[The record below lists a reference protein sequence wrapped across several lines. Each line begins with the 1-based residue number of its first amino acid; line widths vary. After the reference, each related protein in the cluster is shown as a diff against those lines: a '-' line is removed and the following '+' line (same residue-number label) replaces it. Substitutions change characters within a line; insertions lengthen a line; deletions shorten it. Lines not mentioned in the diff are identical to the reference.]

1 MVMKLARLA
10 VVGMVIV
17 MFVIHIPS
25 VYAEDTSSNFFRS
38 IFGSSGGKLSDSKI
52 IRGLKE
58 ALEIGTG
65 NAVDLVSKL
74 DGYYKNPKIK
84 IPLPKAVQKVET
96 VMVAMGYGPQVEE
109 FSRTMNRAAE
119 RAAPEAKDL
128 FWDAIKQITFEDAR
142 TILKGRDNEA
152 TLYFEGKTRG
162 RLHELFMPIIHAAM
176 EEVGVTRSYQE
187 LYASLSKIPF
197 ADRLNLDLDKYVT
210 EKALDGLFY
219 MVSEEER
226 KIREDP
232 AARVTKLLRDVFG
245 SKE

>member
-1 MVMKLARLA
+1 MKLVRLA
-10 VVGMVIV
+10 VIAIV
-17 MFVIHIPS
+17 MAMFVINIS
-25 VYAEDTSSNFFRS
+25 SAYAEDTGNNFFRS

-65 NAVDLVSKL
+65 NAVDIVSKL

-84 IPLPKAVQKVET
+84 IPLPKTVQKVEK
-96 VMVAMGYGPQVEE
+96 VMRAMGYGPEVDE

-119 RAAPEAKDL
+119 QAAPEAKTL
-128 FWDAIKQITFEDAR
+128 FWNAIKEITFEDAR
-142 TILKGRDNEA
+142 TILKGGDNEA
-152 TLYFEGKTRG
+152 TLYFEDKTRG
-162 RLHELFMPIIHAAM
+162 RLHELFMPIVHTAM
-176 EEVGVTRSYQE
+176 EGVGVTRAYQE
-187 LYASLSKIPF
+187 LYASLSNIPF
-197 ADRLNLDLDKYVT
+197 ADRLNLDLDEYVT

-226 KIREDP
+226 KIRKDP
-232 AARVTKLLRDVFG
+232 AARVTRLLRDVFG

>member
-1 MVMKLARLA
+1 MKLVRLA
-10 VVGMVIV
+10 VIGMMMA

-25 VYAEDTSSNFFRS
+25 VYAEDTTGDFFRN

-65 NAVDLVSKL
+65 NAVEMVSKL
-74 DGYYKNPKIK
+74 DGYYKNPNIK
-84 IPLPKAVQKVET
+84 IPLPKTVQKVET
-96 VMVAMGYGPQVEE
+96 VMRAMGYGPQVDE

-119 RAAPEAKDL
+119 RAAPEAKSL
-128 FWDAIKQITFEDAR
+128 FWNAIKEITFEDAR

-162 RLHELFMPIIHAAM
+162 RLHELFMPIVHTAM
-176 EEVGVTRSYQE
+176 EGVGVTRTYQE
-187 LYASLSKIPF
+187 LHATLSSIPF
-197 ADRLNLDLDKYVT
+197 ADRLNLDLDQYVT

-232 AARVTKLLRDVFG
+232 TARVTKLLKDVFG
-245 SKE
+245 SKEQ

>member
-1 MVMKLARLA
+1 MKLVRLA
-10 VVGMVIV
+10 VMGMIMV
-17 MFVIHIPS
+17 MFFIHMPS
-25 VYAEDTSSNFFRS
+25 AYAEDTTGDFFRN

-65 NAVDLVSKL
+65 NAVEMVSKL
-74 DGYYKNPKIK
+74 DGYYKNPDIK

-96 VMVAMGYGPQVEE
+96 VMVAMGYGPEIEE

-119 RAAPEAKDL
+119 RAAPEAKSL
-128 FWDAIKQITFEDAR
+128 FWNAIKEITFEDAR
-142 TILKGRDNEA
+142 TILKGKDNEA
-152 TLYFEGKTRG
+152 TLYFEDKTRG
-162 RLHELFMPIIHAAM
+162 SLHELFMPIVHTAM
-176 EEVGVTRSYQE
+176 EGVGVTRTYQK
-187 LYASLSKIPF
+187 LHASLSTIPF
-197 ADRLNLDLDKYVT
+197 ADRLNLDLDEYVT

-226 KIREDP
+226 KIRKDP
-232 AARVTKLLRDVFG
+232 TARVTRLLRDVFG

>member
-1 MVMKLARLA
+1 MKLVRLA
-10 VVGMVIV
+10 VIGMMMA

-25 VYAEDTSSNFFRS
+25 VYAEDTTGDFFRN

-65 NAVDLVSKL
+65 NAVEMVSKL
-74 DGYYKNPKIK
+74 DGYYKNPNIK
-84 IPLPKAVQKVET
+84 IPLPKTVQKVET
-96 VMVAMGYGPQVEE
+96 VMRAMGYGPQVDE

-119 RAAPEAKDL
+119 RAAPEAKSL
-128 FWDAIKQITFEDAR
+128 FWNAIKEITFEDAR

-162 RLHELFMPIIHAAM
+162 RLHELFMPIVHTAM
-176 EEVGVTRSYQE
+176 EGVGVTRTYQE
-187 LYASLSKIPF
+187 LHATLSSIPF
-197 ADRLNLDLDKYVT
+197 ADRLNLDLDQYVT

-232 AARVTKLLRDVFG
+232 TARVTKLLRDVFG
-245 SKE
+245 SK

>member
-1 MVMKLARLA
+1 MKLARLA
-10 VVGMVIV
+10 AIGMMMAMI
-17 MFVIHIPS
+17 FIHIPS
-25 VYAEDTSSNFFRS
+25 VYADDTTSNFFRN

-65 NAVDLVSKL
+65 NAVDLVSRL

-84 IPLPKAVQKVET
+84 IPLPKAVQKVKT
-96 VMVAMGYGPQVEE
+96 VMIAMGYGSQVEE

-128 FWDAIKQITFEDAR
+128 FWSAIKEITFDDAR

-162 RLHELFMPIIHAAM
+162 RLHELFMPLVHTAM
-176 EEVGVTRSYQE
+176 EGVGVTRTYQE
-187 LYASLSKIPF
+187 LHATLSSIPF
-197 ADRLNLDLDKYVT
+197 ADRLNLDLDQYVT

-232 AARVTKLLRDVFG
+232 TARVTKLLRDVFG
-245 SKE
+245 SKEQ

>member
-1 MVMKLARLA
+1 MKLVRLA
-10 VVGMVIV
+10 VIGMMMA
-17 MFVIHIPS
+17 MFIIHIPS
-25 VYAEDTSSNFFRS
+25 VYADDTTGDFFRN

-65 NAVDLVSKL
+65 NAVEMVSRL
-74 DGYYKNPKIK
+74 DGYYKNPNIK

-96 VMVAMGYGPQVEE
+96 VMRAMGYGPEVDA
-109 FSRTMNRAAE
+109 FSLSMNRAAE
-119 RAAPEAKDL
+119 RAAPEAKSL
-128 FWDAIKQITFEDAR
+128 FWNAIKEITFEDAR
-142 TILKGRDNEA
+142 TILKGKDNEA

-162 RLHELFMPIIHAAM
+162 RLHELFMPLVHTAM
-176 EEVGVTRSYQE
+176 EGVGVTRTYQE
-187 LYASLSKIPF
+187 LHATLSSIPF
-197 ADRLNLDLDKYVT
+197 ADRLNLDLDQYVT

-232 AARVTKLLRDVFG
+232 TARVTKLLRDVFG
-245 SKE
+245 SKEQ

>member
-1 MVMKLARLA
+1 MKLVRFVAI
-10 VVGMVIV
+10 GMMMAMLI
-17 MFVIHIPS
+17 IHIPS
-25 VYAEDTSSNFFRS
+25 AYAEDTTSNFFRS

-65 NAVDLVSKL
+65 NAVDMVSKL
-74 DGYYKNPKIK
+74 DGYYKNPDIK

-96 VMVAMGYGPQVEE
+96 VMRAMGYGPQVDE

-119 RAAPEAKDL
+119 RAAPEAKSL
-128 FWDAIKQITFEDAR
+128 FWNAIKEITFEDAH

-162 RLHELFMPIIHAAM
+162 RLHELFMPIVHTAM
-176 EEVGVTRSYQE
+176 EGVGVTRTYQE
-187 LYASLSKIPF
+187 LHATLSSIPF
-197 ADRLNLDLDKYVT
+197 ADRLNLDLDQYVT

-232 AARVTKLLRDVFG
+232 TARVTKLLKDVFG

>member
-1 MVMKLARLA
+1 MKLVRIA
-10 VVGMVIV
+10 VIGMMMA
-17 MFVIHIPS
+17 MFFIHIPS
-25 VYAEDTSSNFFRS
+25 AYAEDTTGDFFRN
-38 IFGSSGGKLSDSKI
+38 IFGSSSGGKLTDSKI

-65 NAVDLVSKL
+65 NAVDIVSKL

-84 IPLPKAVQKVET
+84 IPLPKTVQKVEK
-96 VMVAMGYGPQVEE
+96 VMLAMGYGPEVDA
-109 FSRTMNRAAE
+109 FSQSMNRAAE

-128 FWDAIKQITFEDAR
+128 FWNAIKEITFDDAH

-162 RLHELFMPIIHAAM
+162 QLHELFMPLVHTAM
-176 EEVGVTRSYQE
+176 EEVGVTRTYQK
-187 LYASLSKIPF
+187 LHASLSKIPF
-197 ADRLNLDLDKYVT
+197 ADRLNLDLDEYVT

-226 KIREDP
+226 KIRKDP
-232 AARVTKLLRDVFG
+232 AARVTWLLRDVFG